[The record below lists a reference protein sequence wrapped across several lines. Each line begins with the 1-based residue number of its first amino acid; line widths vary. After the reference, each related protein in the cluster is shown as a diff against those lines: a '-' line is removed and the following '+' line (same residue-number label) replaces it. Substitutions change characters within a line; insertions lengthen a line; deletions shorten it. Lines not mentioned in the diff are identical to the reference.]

1 MKRYT
6 ANSVWVEMVST
17 HSLIKVTSLI
27 YTENIGLKVN
37 VTAFMSPK
45 PINGTINL
53 ETTPS

>member
-27 YTENIGLKVN
+27 YTENIGLKLN